1 MYGTGVMK
9 EKTIENK
16 IKKYLKSIGAYFVKQ
31 HGNAFVKSGIPD
43 VLACYHGTFIGI
55 EVKNEKNT
63 TTLLQDHHLLEIQ
76 KAGGVAFVARSVE
89 DVKEKINEII

>member
-1 MYGTGVMK
+1 MEAMK
-9 EKTIENK
+9 EKIIENK

-43 VLACYHGTFIGI
+43 ILVCYHGAFIGI
-55 EVKNEKNT
+55 EVKNEKNK
-63 TTLLQDHHLLEIQ
+63 TTLLQDHNLSEIK
-76 KAGGVAFVARSVE
+76 KAGGIAVVARSVE